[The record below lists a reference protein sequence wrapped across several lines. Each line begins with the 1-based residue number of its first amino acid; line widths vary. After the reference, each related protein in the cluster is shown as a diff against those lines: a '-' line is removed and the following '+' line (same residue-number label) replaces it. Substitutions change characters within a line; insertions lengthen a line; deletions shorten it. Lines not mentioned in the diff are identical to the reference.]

1 MNKFCFKDINIKTY
15 QYALKEYLEKNN
27 SDVIATTLL
36 ILLDR
41 FLGENGSN
49 QPNEEKLEIVK
60 DICDEYLNIKIESP
74 SNYDHIFVVVK
85 IEEMPEDL
93 KNNLI
98 ITAKQPSEREQ
109 KIRNNIDK
117 LRDR

>member
-1 MNKFCFKDINIKTY
+1 MIYGNVSI
-15 QYALKEYLEKNN
+15 
-27 SDVIATTLL
+27 
-36 ILLDR
+36 
-41 FLGENGSN
+41 GEVANHSEI
-49 QPNEEKLEIVK
+49 PVHWLEIVK